1 MVEME
6 LLSLQAT
13 SLFSK
18 VTSLAGEGYQ
28 IYLGGGGVEAPTVT
42 NPEAHPL
49 STFETKMATR
59 NATRSISAILRKN
72 KGLWIV
78 KLC

>member
-6 LLSLQAT
+6 LLPLQAT

-28 IYLGGGGVEAPTVT
+28 IYLGGGVEAPTVT

>member
-6 LLSLQAT
+6 LLPLQAT

-28 IYLGGGGVEAPTVT
+28 IYLVT